1 MNTQIEKT
9 DSWKQILD
17 GKVNTLLDQISYIKS
32 ELAGS
37 EFDESVVEEMCRPYT
52 AMLQEIYQEEY
63 PLAYAIEN
71 SDLVVRIE
79 GIGVEKDSPR
89 LSLISSYFGK
99 VRKQV
104 TNIAKAL
111 ANLEEGGR
119 RLPKQFDLT
128 LSAFAKGSLVLGF
141 SLPTL
146 QDIEEDAGNQPTL
159 FGENDPLYLA
169 AREAMKTLGVV
180 SHFVGENA
188 SKEEIAAAIPDAKVR
203 DVALAALNDLVP
215 SGRQG
220 ITAVSLAGKEV
231 GNFEQV
237 TLTKQTKEAVRKVL
251 EHPVVSEERVS
262 FHGQVREI
270 DLDAKRLELRHIE
283 NLEVNEVRCIYK
295 NYTDDEA
302 SEWLNKNVAVIG
314 VVERNA
320 NGKARLMEIESIE
333 KTN

>member
-1 MNTQIEKT
+1 MNTQIENT

-17 GKVNTLLDQISYIKS
+17 GKVNTLLDQISFIKS

-37 EFDESVVEEMCRPYT
+37 NFDESIIEEMCKPYT
-52 AMLQEIYQEEY
+52 DILQEIYQEEY
-63 PLAYAIEN
+63 PLAYAVEN

-79 GIGVEKDSPR
+79 GVGVEKDSPR

-111 ANLEEGGR
+111 AHLEEGGR
-119 RLPKQFDLT
+119 KLPKQFDLT

-146 QDIEEDAGNQPTL
+146 QDIEEDENNQQTL

-169 AREAMKTLGVV
+169 AREAMKTLGIV
-180 SHFVGENA
+180 SHFVAENA
-188 SKEEIAAAIPDAKVR
+188 SKEEIAAAIPDARVR
-203 DVALAALNDLVP
+203 DVALAAINDLVP

-220 ITAVSLAGKEV
+220 VSKVSLAGKEI
-231 GNFEQV
+231 GDFEQAA
-237 TLTKQTKEAVRKVL
+237 LTKQTKEVVKRVL
-251 EHPVVSEERVS
+251 EHPVISEETIT
-262 FHGQVREI
+262 FYGQVREI

-283 NLEVNEVRCIYK
+283 NNTANEVRCVYK
-295 NYTDDEA
+295 DYSDDEA
-302 SEWLNKNVAVIG
+302 AVWLNRYVKVLGIVD
-314 VVERNA
+314 RDA
-320 NGKARLMEIESIE
+320 NGKARLMELETIEITS
-333 KTN
+333 